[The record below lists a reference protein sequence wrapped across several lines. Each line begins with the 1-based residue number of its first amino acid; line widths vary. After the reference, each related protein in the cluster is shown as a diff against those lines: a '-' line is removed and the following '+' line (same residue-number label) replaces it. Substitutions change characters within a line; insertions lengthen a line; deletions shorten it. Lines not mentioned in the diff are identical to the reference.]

1 MITPLF
7 QERDREI
14 LGYLT
19 RHGVGTPDQI
29 GRKFFTSKWACYR
42 RLRKLEGIRLLLRR
56 RTWWQGPHVLTA
68 TSVGSALAQ
77 VDLGSVSRLV
87 MATLQ
92 HDLAVVDLSEQLLA
106 RNRGSSWLTERELR
120 RDAVREL
127 QAQGMR
133 QRQVVPPRSP
143 DGPFAPYNPTTS
155 MSGSF
160 QRPGPA

>member
-1 MITPLF
+1 MITPLI

-29 GRKFFTSKWACYR
+29 GRKFFTSQWACYR

-92 HDLAVVDLSEQLLA
+92 HDLAVVDLSEQPVA
-106 RNRGSSWLTERELR
+106 GNRGSSWVLEREVR
-120 RDAVREL
+120 REWGRRRRGAGKSERE
-127 QAQGMR
+127 
-133 QRQVVPPRSP
+133 
-143 DGPFAPYNPTTS
+143 DG
-155 MSGSF
+155 
-160 QRPGPA
+160 